1 MRNIAMNGTAQIKP
15 PSALSDLFAAD
26 QPDPHRASEARSE
39 RVGCSDIVGIDDVAK
54 VGRGQDFR
62 ARCAFAASTAIGRRL
77 GIAVAPPL
85 DMIWQTEGLLRH
97 MGFGEPPRGRMRGTR
112 LP

>member
-1 MRNIAMNGTAQIKP
+1 MNGTAQIKP

-26 QPDPHRASEARSE
+26 QPDPHRAGEASGE
-39 RVGCSDIVGIDDVAK
+39 RMGCSDIVGIDDVAK
-54 VGRGQDFR
+54 VGRGQNFC

-85 DMIWQTEGLLRH
+85 DMIWQTERLLRH
-97 MGFGEPPRGRMRGTR
+97 MGFGKPPRRRMRGTR
-112 LP
+112 RP